1 MATHASA
8 AAAAVAA
15 VVLVT
20 GDEPLLVDR
29 AIAAT
34 VARLR
39 KREPEVE
46 KREAPAAGLSP
57 AEFAD
62 LVAPSLFAEPR
73 VVIIRGAH
81 EANKDLATELISY
94 LADPV
99 EGVTL
104 IVQHGGGARNKAL
117 ADACI
122 KAGARPIQC
131 SKITKPAERGEFVKS
146 EIRSAGGTTS
156 PEAVAALVDAIGSDL
171 RELASAAN
179 QLVADT
185 GGMVDE
191 SAVRRYYKGKA
202 DVSGFTIADKVI
214 VGDVPGGLEALR
226 WALSVGLAH
235 VLIADALADSVRTV
249 AKVAGAGRGAGNNY
263 ALANQLGM
271 PPWKVER
278 AQAQVR
284 GWSPAGLAKAVGVTA
299 RLNGEVKGDAAD
311 PDYALEK
318 AIMDIGRARR
328 MK

>member
-99 EGVTL
+99 EGLPSSFNT
-104 IVQHGGGARNKAL
+104 
-117 ADACI
+117 
-122 KAGARPIQC
+122 
-131 SKITKPAERGEFVKS
+131 
-146 EIRSAGGTTS
+146 
-156 PEAVAALVDAIGSDL
+156 VAAPATRPSPMPASRPAHGPS
-171 RELASAAN
+171 SAAKSPSRPSVVN
-179 QLVADT
+179 
-185 GGMVDE
+185 
-191 SAVRRYYKGKA
+191 
-202 DVSGFTIADKVI
+202 
-214 VGDVPGGLEALR
+214 
-226 WALSVGLAH
+226 LSN
-235 VLIADALADSVRTV
+235 R
-249 AKVAGAGRGAGNNY
+249 K
-263 ALANQLGM
+263 
-271 PPWKVER
+271 
-278 AQAQVR
+278 
-284 GWSPAGLAKAVGVTA
+284 
-299 RLNGEVKGDAAD
+299 
-311 PDYALEK
+311 
-318 AIMDIGRARR
+318 
-328 MK
+328 